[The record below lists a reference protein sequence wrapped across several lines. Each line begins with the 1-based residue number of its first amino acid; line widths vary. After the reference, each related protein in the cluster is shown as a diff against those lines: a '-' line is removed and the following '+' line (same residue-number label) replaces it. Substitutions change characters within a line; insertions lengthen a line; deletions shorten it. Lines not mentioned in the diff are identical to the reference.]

1 MLIVACISAHGY
13 GHGSRSAAVLSALAA
28 RQPAWRLIMSSALPR
43 SFLQLA
49 LGPVPFDHRPCQW
62 DVGVIQADALG
73 SDPAATLTALEALE
87 SRLPA
92 QIETEAAWI
101 EAQRSSPDEP
111 VLVLGDVPPAAAQLA
126 RRLGSPLVWL
136 ASFGW
141 EAIYGPMGPAFTRWA
156 EAALAAYRQGQL
168 LIHCP
173 LAMPMA
179 WGIPE
184 VGVGLTASRPRLAA
198 EALAR
203 LARELALPESRAAAG
218 PTGDPAAVDRD
229 RCVLIS
235 FGGMG
240 LDLAAAPLG
249 RWPDH
254 VFISPDAALA
264 CHPNGRMLPEGLRP
278 LDLMPL
284 CGRLITKPGYSSFCE
299 ALSQNVGI
307 HLVQRDGF
315 AEAAVL
321 QNDLQNHGRHRLL
334 SREAFVSGDWQL
346 DQPLLPPRLGP
357 LPAAG
362 SEQAAKA
369 IEALA
374 LAQG

>member
-13 GHGSRSAAVLSALAA
+13 GHGSRSAAVLAALAA
-28 RQPAWRLIMSSALPR
+28 RQPDWRLIISSALPR
-43 SFLQLA
+43 SFLELA
-49 LGPVPFDHRPCQW
+49 LGAVAFEHRRCQW

-73 SDPAATLTALEALE
+73 SDPAATLAALEDLE
-87 SRLPA
+87 TRLPP

-101 EAQRSSPDEP
+101 EAQRAPAEP
-111 VLVLGDVPPAAAQLA
+111 VLVLGDVPPAAARLA
-126 RRLGSPLVWL
+126 RRLDAPLVWL

-141 EAIYGPMGPAFTRWA
+141 EAIYGPMGPSFAPWA
-156 EAALAAYRQGQL
+156 EASLAAYRQGQL

-173 LAMPMA
+173 LAMPID

-184 VGVGLTASRPRLAA
+184 VQVGLTASTPRLK
-198 EALAR
+198 EGALAA
-203 LARELALPESRAAAG
+203 LAQELQLPAE
-218 PTGDPAAVDRD
+218 RD

-240 LDLAAAPLG
+240 LDLAEAPLQ
-249 RWPDH
+249 RWPEH
-254 VFISPDAALA
+254 VFIGPDAALTR
-264 CHPNGRMLPEGLRP
+264 HPNGRVLPPGLRP

-299 ALSQNVGI
+299 ALSQQVGI

-321 QNDLQNHGRHRLL
+321 QQDLQNHGRHRLL
-334 SREAFVSGDWQL
+334 SREAFVGGDWQL
-346 DQPLLPPRLGP
+346 DQPLLVPRLDP
-357 LPAAG
+357 LPGGGAD
-362 SEQAAKA
+362 QAAAA
-369 IEALA
+369 IEVLA

>member
-28 RQPAWRLIMSSALPR
+28 RRPDWRLIISSALPR
-43 SFLQLA
+43 SFLELA
-49 LGPVPFDHRPCQW
+49 LGAVPFEHRLCQW

-73 SDPAATLTALEALE
+73 SDPAATLAALEDLE
-87 SRLPA
+87 ARLPEQVEA
-92 QIETEAAWI
+92 EAAWI
-101 EAQRSSPDEP
+101 EAQRAPAEP
-111 VLVLGDVPPAAAQLA
+111 VLVLGDVPPAAARLA
-126 RRLGSPLVWL
+126 GRLGAPLVWL

-141 EAIYGPMGPAFTRWA
+141 EAIYGPMGPAFAPWA
-156 EAALAAYRQGQL
+156 EASLAAYRQGQL

-173 LAMPMA
+173 LAMPID

-184 VGVGLTASRPRLAA
+184 VHVGLTASTPRLDAA
-198 EALAR
+198 ELTALAQ
-203 LARELALPESRAAAG
+203 ELDLPTA
-218 PTGDPAAVDRD
+218 RD

-240 LDLAAAPLG
+240 LDLAAAPLE
-249 RWPDH
+249 RWPEH
-254 VFISPDAALA
+254 VFIGPDAALA
-264 CHPNGRMLPEGLRP
+264 RHPNGRVLPAGLRP

-299 ALSQNVGI
+299 ALSQQVGI

-315 AEAAVL
+315 AEAQVL
-321 QNDLQNHGRHRLL
+321 QEDLQNHGRHRLL
-334 SREAFVSGDWQL
+334 SREAFVRGDWQL
-346 DQPLLPPRLGP
+346 DQPLLPPRLAP
-357 LPAAG
+357 LPGGGAD
-362 SEQAAKA
+362 QAAAA

-374 LAQG
+374 LVQQ

>member
-1 MLIVACISAHGY
+1 MLIVACISAHGF
-13 GHGSRSAAVLSALAA
+13 GHGSRTASVLAA
-28 RQPAWRLIMSSALPR
+28 LHARRPDWRLLVSTALPP
-43 SFLQLA
+43 SFLELA
-49 LGPVPFDHRPCQW
+49 MGPVPFVHRPCQW

-73 SDPAATLTALEALE
+73 SNPAATLAALEELE
-87 SRLPA
+87 GRLPA
-92 QIETEAAWI
+92 QIEAEATWLQ
-101 EAQRSSPDEP
+101 AQRRHPAEP
-111 VLVLGDVPPAAAQLA
+111 ILVLGDVPPAAAGLA
-126 RRLGSPLVWL
+126 ARLGAPLVWL

-141 EAIYGPMGPAFTRWA
+141 DAIYAPMGPAFTPWVD
-156 EAALAAYRQGQL
+156 AALMAYRRGQL

-173 LAMPMA
+173 LAMPIA

-184 VGVGLTASRPRLAA
+184 VRVGLTASTPRLDAP
-198 EALAR
+198 ALKR
-203 LARELALPESRAAAG
+203 LAKELDLPRPTPAAAAG
-218 PTGDPAAVDRD
+218 IGRD

-240 LDLAAAPLG
+240 LDLAAAPLQ

-254 VFISPDAALA
+254 VFIGPDPALA
-264 CHPNGRMLPEGLRP
+264 RHANGRVLPVGLRP

-299 ALSQNVGI
+299 ALSQDVGI
-307 HLVQRDGF
+307 HLVERDGF

-321 QNDLQNHGRHRLL
+321 QRDLQNHGHHRLL
-334 SREAFVSGDWQL
+334 SREAFVAGDWQL

-357 LPAAG
+357 LALGG
-362 SEQAAKA
+362 SDQAAAA

-374 LAQG
+374 RTQA